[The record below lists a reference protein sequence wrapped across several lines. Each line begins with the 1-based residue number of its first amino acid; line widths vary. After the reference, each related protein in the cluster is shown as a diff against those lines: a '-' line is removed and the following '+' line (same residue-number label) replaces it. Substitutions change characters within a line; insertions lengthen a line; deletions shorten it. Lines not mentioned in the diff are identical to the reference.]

1 MVVDVKKGE
10 LYLEEEE
17 RYEGE
22 HGDEGEEVSGGLP
35 LGECVVR
42 RRVADQED
50 GDGRQPDVRHQ
61 VLVVARLR
69 PDLERSSSLQLVL
82 LDPLLKYSHR
92 KP

>member
-1 MVVDVKKGE
+1 M
-10 LYLEEEE
+10 
-17 RYEGE
+17 
-22 HGDEGEEVSGGLP
+22 SGGLA

-69 PDLERSSSLQLVL
+69 PDLERSSSLKLIL
-82 LDPLLKYSHR
+82 LIHW
-92 KP
+92 

>member
-1 MVVDVKKGE
+1 MHSKGESCGVDVKIGE

-22 HGDEGEEVSGGLP
+22 HGDEGEEVSGGLA
-35 LGECVVR
+35 LGEGVVR

-69 PDLERSSSLQLVL
+69 PDLERSSSLQHL
-82 LDPLLKYSHR
+82 LLIHC
-92 KP
+92 